1 MSTPQPTTS
10 APAAPV
16 LPHRRTI
23 LALAVVTALGAA
35 VGAVGLV
42 AGDGMGLDPAVL
54 ARTPFTSW
62 LLPGIALALLVGA
75 PTTATAVAAARRS
88 PRTPALAVGTGVV
101 LAGWLALQPAWLNL
115 VHPFTV
121 VFGGVAVALTV
132 LGARAGRPGARLAPG
147 RPSAGHRDVTGTDR
161 CS

>member
-1 MSTPQPTTS
+1 MSARPARGTHEPTTP
-10 APAAPV
+10 APGVRAM
-16 LPHRRTI
+16 PHRRTI
-23 LALAVVTALGAA
+23 LTLAVVTALGAV

-62 LLPGIALALLVGA
+62 LLPGLALTLLVGA

-88 PRTPALAVGTGVV
+88 PRTSALAVGTGAV
-101 LAGWLALQPAWLNL
+101 LAGWIALQPLWLHL

-121 VFGGVAVALTV
+121 VFGGVAVALVV
-132 LGARAGRPGARLAPG
+132 LGVR
-147 RPSAGHRDVTGTDR
+147 AGHRP
-161 CS
+161 